1 MAKQSGK
8 NGVVLIGGYDFS
20 TESLQWDVSLS
31 ANASEVT
38 GFGDGSHNFL
48 HALKTGEMT
57 VNMLWNS
64 SDKTE
69 VLLTTT
75 EQSNLT
81 ILPAGYTLG
90 GVSLSMP
97 FYMANL
103 DVSGSASGEAIS
115 AGSAKFVTRGTT
127 GLELGQVLHHTTVT
141 DSTTDIGIE
150 DPNQVLTEI
159 TAECAGVIHVWDAT
173 ATDTYVVKIQDS
185 TDNVNWD
192 DLITFTL
199 DGRVLGSERVAVA
212 SGALEPYRRVIATRT
227 GAAGDT
233 FGFTVHF
240 WHGGL

>member
-1 MAKQSGK
+1 
-8 NGVVLIGGYDFS
+8 
-20 TESLQWDVSLS
+20 
-31 ANASEVT
+31 
-38 GFGDGSHNFL
+38 
-48 HALKTGEMT
+48 
-57 VNMLWNS
+57 MLWNS

-75 EQSNLT
+75 EESNLT
-81 ILPAGYTLG
+81 ILPAGYSLG
-90 GVSLSMP
+90 GVSFSMP

-141 DSTTDIGIE
+141 DSTTDVGIN
-150 DPNQVLTEI
+150 DPNQALTEI
-159 TAECAGVIHVWDAT
+159 TQPCAGVLHVWDAT

-199 DGRVLGSERVAVA
+199 NGTVLGSERVAVA
-212 SGALEPYRRVIATRT
+212 SGALEPYRRVVAART
-227 GAAGDT
+227 GVAGDT

>member
-1 MAKQSGK
+1 
-8 NGVVLIGGYDFS
+8 
-20 TESLQWDVSLS
+20 
-31 ANASEVT
+31 
-38 GFGDGSHNFL
+38 
-48 HALKTGEMT
+48 
-57 VNMLWNS
+57 MLWNS

-69 VLLTTT
+69 RLLTTT
-75 EQSNLT
+75 EESNLT

-103 DVSGSASGEAIS
+103 DVSGGASGEAIS
-115 AGSAKFVTRGTT
+115 AGSAKFVTRGTS
-127 GLELGQVLHHTTVT
+127 GLEMGQVLHHATVT
-141 DSTTDIGIE
+141 VSTTDIGIE

-159 TAECAGVIHVWDAT
+159 TQPCAGVIHVWDVT
-173 ATDTYVVKIQDS
+173 GTDTYVVKIQDS
-185 TDNVNWD
+185 TDNTTWD

-199 DGRVLGSERVAVA
+199 NGTALGSERVAVA